1 MNSADRS
8 QEDAR
13 LLSRTLLG
21 LATPRLIRRAIVIVI
36 AALVWLFICS
46 RILGFGAGMRYTA
59 LAPLGQQTVDLLI
72 RINPYLWWVVVVL
85 FTLAVFF
92 GVRGWYERSI
102 AAGRAQ
108 PVDLPTLRDLA
119 HGLSDDGRMVLGWA
133 WRDREDPIT
142 VGDLLL
148 ARDEMRHGRASKIYL
163 AREQAEALRLPPL
176 ETAPAAPGVSA
187 PAPAVRKAGAPAAPA
202 EPPLGDLAPRSR
214 SQDVFAPRPAAPAP
228 KAEPA
233 PAPTPA
239 SSPAKAE
246 PVIGTTPAEP
256 TLRAEPRV
264 QPEAPRATTQRTEPR
279 LGDIGPK
286 R

>member
-46 RILGFGAGMRYTA
+46 RILGFGSGMRYTA

-72 RINPYLWWVVVVL
+72 RINPYLWWAVVVL

-108 PVDLPTLRDLA
+108 PVDLRTLRDLA
-119 HGLSDDGRMVLGWA
+119 NGLSDDGRMVLGWA

-142 VGDLLL
+142 VGDLQL

-163 AREQAEALRLPPL
+163 AREQAEALRLPPV
-176 ETAPAAPGVSA
+176 ETPLAAPVAAA
-187 PAPAVRKAGAPAAPA
+187 PAPAVRKTSTSAAPAHPA
-202 EPPLGDLAPRSR
+202 EPPMGDLAPRSR
-214 SQDVFAPRPAAPAP
+214 SQDVFGARPAAPAP
-228 KAEPA
+228 A
-233 PAPTPA
+233 
-239 SSPAKAE
+239 PAKAE
-246 PVIGTTPAEP
+246 PVIGAAPAEP

>member
-21 LATPRLIRRAIVIVI
+21 LATPRLIRRAIVIAI

-108 PVDLPTLRDLA
+108 PVDLRTLRDLA
-119 HGLSDDGRMVLGWA
+119 NGLSDDGRMVLGWA

-142 VGDLLL
+142 VGDLQL

-163 AREQAEALRLPPL
+163 AREQAEALRLPPV
-176 ETAPAAPGVSA
+176 ETAPAAPVV
-187 PAPAVRKAGAPAAPA
+187 PAPA

-214 SQDVFAPRPAAPAP
+214 SQDVFGARPAAPAP

-239 SSPAKAE
+239 GSSAKAE
-246 PVIGTTPAEP
+246 PVIGTPPAEP
-256 TLRAEPRV
+256 TPRAEPRV

>member
-21 LATPRLIRRAIVIVI
+21 LATPRLIRRAIVIAI

-108 PVDLPTLRDLA
+108 PVDLRTLRDLA
-119 HGLSDDGRMVLGWA
+119 NGLSDDGRMVLGWA

-142 VGDLLL
+142 VGDLQL

-163 AREQAEALRLPPL
+163 AREQAEALRLPPV
-176 ETAPAAPGVSA
+176 ETAPAAPVV
-187 PAPAVRKAGAPAAPA
+187 PAPAPAAPA

-214 SQDVFAPRPAAPAP
+214 SQDVFGARPAAPAP

-233 PAPTPA
+233 PTPTPA
-239 SSPAKAE
+239 PSSAKAE
-246 PVIGTTPAEP
+246 PVIGTPPAEP

>member
-21 LATPRLIRRAIVIVI
+21 LATPRLIRRAIVIAI

-108 PVDLPTLRDLA
+108 PVDLRTLRDLA
-119 HGLSDDGRMVLGWA
+119 NGLSDDGRMVLGWA

-142 VGDLLL
+142 VGDLQL

-163 AREQAEALRLPPL
+163 AREQAEALRLPPV
-176 ETAPAAPGVSA
+176 ETAPAAPVV
-187 PAPAVRKAGAPAAPA
+187 PAPAPAAPA

-214 SQDVFAPRPAAPAP
+214 SQDVFGARPAAPAP

-239 SSPAKAE
+239 PSSAKAE
-246 PVIGTTPAEP
+246 PVIGTPPAEP

>member
-21 LATPRLIRRAIVIVI
+21 LATPRLIRRAIVIAI

-108 PVDLPTLRDLA
+108 PVDLRTLRDLA
-119 HGLSDDGRMVLGWA
+119 NGLSDDGRMVLGWA

-142 VGDLLL
+142 VGDLQL

-163 AREQAEALRLPPL
+163 AREQAEALRLPPV
-176 ETAPAAPGVSA
+176 ETAPAAPVV
-187 PAPAVRKAGAPAAPA
+187 PAPAPAAPA

-214 SQDVFAPRPAAPAP
+214 SQDVFGARPAAPAP

-233 PAPTPA
+233 QTPTPA
-239 SSPAKAE
+239 RSSAKAE
-246 PVIGTTPAEP
+246 PVIGTPPAEP

>member
-108 PVDLPTLRDLA
+108 PVDLRTLRDLA
-119 HGLSDDGRMVLGWA
+119 NGLSDDGRMVLGWA

-142 VGDLLL
+142 VGDLQL

-163 AREQAEALRLPPL
+163 AREQAEALRLPPV
-176 ETAPAAPGVSA
+176 ETAPAAPVV
-187 PAPAVRKAGAPAAPA
+187 PAPAPAAPA

-214 SQDVFAPRPAAPAP
+214 SQDVFGARPAAPAP

-239 SSPAKAE
+239 PSSAKAE
-246 PVIGTTPAEP
+246 PVIGTPPAEP